1 MIRLE
6 EVILR
11 TADGARLAG
20 DVYHPV
26 DTPRGGV
33 VVVHGFSA
41 TRRLE
46 AVVEQAR
53 ALADAGFVVLTY
65 DGRGHGMS
73 DGECTLGR
81 LEVHDVSAAVA
92 HLRGAAGQ
100 IVTVGASMG
109 ALAVLSHAVGNG
121 GLAGIVLVS
130 IATSWRSI
138 FTARGAAAAL
148 FTRTPAGRAYMRRT
162 TGTRV
167 SPIWQSSGAPTA
179 QVRRVHVPVAIVHGK
194 KDAMIRPLA
203 AVEVYRAASDP
214 RRLDLVDGMG
224 HAFQLEGVPAVTG
237 AVEWAFDQA
246 VSRAQPSAPDLPM
259 PPR

>member
-1 MIRLE
+1 MTRVDDI
-6 EVILR
+6 ILR

-20 DVYHPV
+20 DVYHPS

-53 ALADAGFVVLTY
+53 SLADAGYLVLTY

-81 LEVHDVSAAVA
+81 LEVHDVGAAVA
-92 HLRGAAGQ
+92 HLGGAVDQ

-130 IATSWRSI
+130 IATSWRSVT
-138 FTARGAAAAL
+138 TARGAAAAL
-148 FTRTPAGRAYMRRT
+148 FTRTTAGRAYMRRA
-162 TGTRV
+162 TGTRI

-194 KDAMIRPLA
+194 ADAMVRARA
-203 AVEVYRAASDP
+203 ALDVYRAASDP
-214 RRLDLVDGMG
+214 RRIDLVDGMG
-224 HAFQLEGVPAVTG
+224 HAFQLEGVPAVTR
-237 AVEWAFDQA
+237 AVEWAFEQHP
-246 VSRAQPSAPDLPM
+246 VNR
-259 PPR
+259 